1 MLCQPRVALLAFT
14 AVLGPCRGQE
24 QGTPAKLVPVFGV
37 VHNGAGKPV
46 AGATVREVRQTLE
59 GLPNKTALECGIGTK
74 LGASATTNSH
84 GKFVLKVSP
93 GGRFGIVAMRGTERS
108 QVFAPAAPA
117 GQHELTLYET
127 VRVKGRITDAVRN
140 GNVTRN
146 LPPRKLLVRAFGPV
160 ISGIPGQEPSSE
172 FGMIEEVRS
181 DAQGWFEVS
190 ILKGQACTLC
200 DPWQHCKV
208 TASNRRKHGFVLQ
221 RLVRKVKSRVVNN
234 STGEPVMTAR
244 LHLDGT
250 THGVS
255 KNGELELYLPRG
267 HVLPITAAGFYPA
280 VLSEGYNTSS
290 IGMPERATAQLTV
303 TSVDGQPQRN
313 LELLVW
319 RPTNPRGRPW
329 LMMTRHRTDA
339 HGKVSLTRMLES
351 DYWVWANLD
360 GRLVLLTQV
369 PGGIEDIKLPVT
381 TKTYAVRGTVIDV
394 DGLPAKHVPVFV
406 SPTLK
411 PDSTR
416 PNQHVPAAFTDHAGK
431 FTIPA
436 LTDRVVH
443 ITATGL
449 GKQTAMVTD
458 VNPKRGDRVRLQM
471 VLGR

>member
-14 AVLGPCRGQE
+14 AVLGPCPGQE

-250 THGVS
+250 TLGVS
-255 KNGELELYLPRG
+255 KNGEFELYLPRG
-267 HVLPITAAGFYPA
+267 QVLPITAEGFYPA

-290 IGMPERATAQLTV
+290 IGMPELATAQLVV
-303 TSVDGQPQRN
+303 TAGDGQPASN

-319 RPTNPRGRPW
+319 RRANSRVPR
-329 LMMTRHRTDA
+329 LTMTRHRTDA
-339 HGKVSLTRMLES
+339 RGKVYLTRMLES

-369 PGGIEDIKLPVT
+369 PGGIEDIKLPVA

-394 DGLPAKHVPVFV
+394 DGLPAKHVPVFA
-406 SPTLK
+406 SPTLN
-411 PDSTR
+411 PDIAR
-416 PNQHVPAAFTDHAGK
+416 PNRHVPDAFTDHAGK

-436 LTDRVVH
+436 LTDRTVH

-458 VNPKRGDRVRLQM
+458 VHPKRGHHVQLQM